1 MGFKYRR
8 LLLGSACVLLLS
20 SAIAGTGVITAHAA
34 ALTVAN
40 VSPPSGTTEGG
51 DNVTIT
57 GSGFTTNGTVTS
69 IQFGSIVVK
78 STSACTTPPPS
89 SVGCFT
95 VTNDTTI
102 AATTPPHAQATVA
115 VSVTTTGAGTSPNN
129 PPGDQFTYTA
139 PTPQAAV
146 LDVHAGP
153 GGTTINISPL
163 NGTPELSGYDFATS
177 VNFGSSGSNFMVTNT
192 PCAGSTGPNGCFD
205 IQSDLIR
212 VEAPSTGW
220 VAGTPYDVRVTTAG
234 GKTSPVNTATDQFTF
249 TAGNVYHPNN
259 PFRLFDTR
267 SNGQHLTAG
276 RTDFVQVVGVDNV
289 PGNATAAVVNVTATG
304 GTASSFFT
312 VFPGG
317 NPRPLASNLNF
328 VAHQTVA
335 NLVTVPIG
343 SGGVDVFNLAGTAD
357 AVVDLEGYFAPT
369 VSGPAGTYTPLPPA
383 RITDTRAGSGQPN
396 AGHRLGANSTL
407 FVPVNGHGGVP
418 ATGVSSVVLNVT
430 AVGPSGSSF
439 LTVFPHGTPLPLA
452 SNLNFTPGKVVP
464 NRVIVPVASG
474 GVDIYNQQGSVDV
487 VVDTGGWFSDGSG
500 VTGFTFTPLVNP
512 TRIADTRHN
521 SGLPLAGQT
530 LGARDTRTVLVTTP
544 LNLPGG
550 TQAVAANVTVT
561 NTSGPSFL
569 TVFPTGAAQPLASDL
584 NWVRGQ
590 TVPNLAIT
598 QLGSGGDLQV
608 YNNTFS
614 VDVIVDVF
622 GYWS

>member
-8 LLLGSACVLLLS
+8 LLLGSASFLVVS
-20 SAIAGTGVITAHAA
+20 SAIASTGVIVAHAA
-34 ALTVAN
+34 APAVTMVTPN
-40 VSPPSGTTEGG
+40 SGSTEGG
-51 DNVTIT
+51 DGPIFIV
-57 GSGFTTNGTVTS
+57 GSGFTGATSVQFSVTAKVTS
-69 IQFGSIVVK
+69 QPCPLS
-78 STSACTTPPPS
+78 PPVPAA
-89 SVGCFT
+89 GCFT
-95 VTNDTTI
+95 FVSDTSI
-102 AATTPPHAQATVA
+102 HAFTPAHKQATVD
-115 VSVTTTGAGTSPNN
+115 VTVTTPSGTSPNN
-129 PPGDQFTYTA
+129 PGDQFTYNA
-139 PTPQAAV
+139 PTPQPAV

-153 GGTTINISPL
+153 GGMTINISPL
-163 NGTPELSGYDFATS
+163 NGNAELSGYDFTTS
-177 VNFGSSGSNFMVTNT
+177 VNFVPSSGPTVQVTNT
-192 PCAGSTGPNGCFD
+192 PCVGSTGPNGCFD
-205 IQSDLIR
+205 IQGDLIKL
-212 VEAPSTGW
+212 EAPSTGW
-220 VAGTPYDVRVTTAG
+220 VAGTPYDVTVTTAG
-234 GKTSPVNTATDQFTF
+234 GTSAVNAATDQFTF
-249 TAGNVYHPNN
+249 TAGNVYHPNQ

-276 RTDFVQVVGVDNV
+276 RIDFVQVVGVDGV

-312 VFPGG
+312 VFPAGSG
-317 NPRPLASNLNF
+317 LPLASNLNF

-335 NLVTVPIG
+335 NLVTVPISSNG
-343 SGGVDVFNLAGTAD
+343 LKVYNLAGTAD
-357 AVVDLEGYFAPT
+357 AVVDLEGYFAPGP
-369 VSGPAGTYTPLPPA
+369 GPAGTYSPLPPV

-418 ATGVSSVVLNVT
+418 ATGVSAVVLNVT

-439 LTVFPHGTPLPLA
+439 LTVFPHATGLPLA

-464 NRVIVPVASG
+464 NRVVVPVANG

-487 VVDTGGWFSDGSG
+487 VVDTGGWFSDGTG
-500 VTGFTFTPLVNP
+500 VTGFTFTPVIP
-512 TRIADTRHN
+512 IRIADTRHN

-544 LNLPGG
+544 AGLPAGA
-550 TQAVAANVTVT
+550 QAVAANVTVT

-569 TVFPTGAAQPLASDL
+569 TVFPNAMPQPLASDL

-598 QLGSGGDLQV
+598 QLGSGGALQV
-608 YNNTFS
+608 YNNTFT
-614 VDVIVDVF
+614 VDIIVDVF